1 MDSENGLE
9 TGRGNG
15 GRGGPK
21 TPEGKAVSR
30 MNALKHGIFVTALS
44 DRDHEE
50 LHGVCEKLCESFRP
64 EGMVEEMLVEKLAL
78 VYLRLQR
85 CARAEA
91 QYQERIWEEVA
102 TPPQPEPPRRR
113 RKKGE
118 AEAPE
123 PPAPPPPPRQYKFDH
138 YAFERAAQLFWRYD
152 TTFTNQMLRIIKELR
167 SLQKERLA
175 ADGLG
180 RRFTQ
185 IHDDE
190 DKEGDERTERGQG
203 SGDSDGKDLNPCHP
217 CNQWSG
223 VAVPPLQN
231 EPTHGSDQ
239 LSAVGSQLPKMRLQ
253 NEPDSQEVLP
263 AQVVAT
269 TTRAPEPAWL
279 KENLWDCKRPP
290 RRHVSEEDMPRRRW
304 R

>member
-1 MDSENGLE
+1 MDGENGLE

-15 GRGGPK
+15 GRGGPR

-30 MNALKHGIFVTALS
+30 MNALKHGIFATALS

-50 LHGVCEKLCESFRP
+50 LHGVCGRLCESFQP

-102 TPPQPEPPRRR
+102 PPPQPEPPRRR

-123 PPAPPPPPRQYKFDH
+123 PPPAPPPPPRQYKFDH

-167 SLQKERLA
+167 SLQRERLTA
-175 ADGLG
+175 
-180 RRFTQ
+180 
-185 IHDDE
+185 E
-190 DKEGDERTERGQG
+190 DRGQG
-203 SGDSDGKDLNPCHP
+203 SEVSDGEQTGAALQNEPLSRTPIRRTADPSLPT
-217 CNQWSG
+217 S
-223 VAVPPLQN
+223 PLQN
-231 EPTHGSDQ
+231 E
-239 LSAVGSQLPKMRLQ
+239 
-253 NEPDSQEVLP
+253 LP
-263 AQVVAT
+263 AEVPSEGDMSQVRDAEPIATTMASAIAT
-269 TTRAPEPAWL
+269 TTRAPGPAWL